1 MGYFCSFPKPL
12 KSLGIPVASRVSP
25 FFAMFFFAVFCGILR
40 GEV

>member
-12 KSLGIPVASRVSP
+12 KSLGIPVASMVSP
-25 FFAMFFFAVFCGILR
+25 FFAVFFFEVFYGILM